1 VTDAQWQALK
11 EHMHHLVAKYPFK
24 LVVNSEERRPMTVQ
38 NVSAGIHPVLNPD
51 VYQPIEVGY
60 PRGMLILHVAKSRA
74 GRSVIN
80 NYPIT
85 LSAYGLIDDFDFP
98 KPEESADGNRDHEP

>member
-1 VTDAQWQALK
+1 
-11 EHMHHLVAKYPFK
+11 MVAMYPFK
-24 LVVNSEERRPMTVQ
+24 LVVNSGERIPMTFQ

-60 PRGMLILHVAKSRA
+60 PRGMLILRVAKSRA

-98 KPEESADGNRDHEP
+98 KQEEPPNGCEDRKT

>member
-1 VTDAQWQALK
+1 MRLTVTDAQWQALK
-11 EHMHHLVAKYPFK
+11 EHMRQLVALHPVNV
-24 LVVNSEERRPMTVQ
+24 VVNSRGHGPLTLQKE
-38 NVSAGIHPVLNPD
+38 SAGIHPVLNPD
-51 VYQPIEVGY
+51 VYRPVEVGY
-60 PRGMLILHVAKSRA
+60 PRSTLILHVAKSRA

-98 KPEESADGNRDHEP
+98 KQE